1 MKIPIIFVIL
11 FDHISAVFLDL
22 NYKNKSIDRF
32 IRESQ
37 DYEFEPV
44 TLPFKDS
51 ETLPYNLNC
60 DDFTKYAINCTAEA
74 AMIYNSS
81 RMSPPYPAKVNDWC
95 RAIRHLTNCAI
106 NWNTDCKD
114 TTDSRFNEESIKGH
128 IHVVNNICDDEWFL
142 LRYDEIALCV
152 ESSTDSWET
161 CYINF
166 KDSVEEYKNTSLE
179 WTHYEVHFKL
189 CCARSRFRR
198 CTLESLFVKPT
209 QCTQEQAATLQKFSV
224 IVSEGGVYQDCD
236 RNMMYANCPGGDP
249 RPTSAMLKRLMSAE
263 AHSRGYKLRQR
274 LGTIKFLFRG

>member
-1 MKIPIIFVIL
+1 MRTIFVK
-11 FDHISAVFLDL
+11 FLDL
-22 NYKNKSIDRF
+22 NYDDKSISRSV
-32 IRESQ
+32 RESG
-37 DYEFEPV
+37 DDEFEPV
-44 TLPFKDS
+44 TVPSKDS
-51 ETLPYNLNC
+51 EIIPYNLNC
-60 DDFTKYAINCTAEA
+60 DDFTQYAVNCTAEA
-74 AMIYNSS
+74 ALIYNSS
-81 RMSPPYPAKVNDWC
+81 RMSPPYPAKVSDWC

-114 TTDSRFNEESIKGH
+114 ATDSHFNDESIKGH

-142 LRYDEIALCV
+142 IRYDEIALCV

-166 KDSVEEYKNTSLE
+166 KNSVEEYKNTSQE

-198 CTLESLFVKPT
+198 CTLESLFIKPT

-249 RPTSAMLKRLMSAE
+249 RPTSTMLKRLMSAE
-263 AHSRGYKLRQR
+263 AHNRGHKLR
-274 LGTIKFLFRG
+274 KCFYEKK